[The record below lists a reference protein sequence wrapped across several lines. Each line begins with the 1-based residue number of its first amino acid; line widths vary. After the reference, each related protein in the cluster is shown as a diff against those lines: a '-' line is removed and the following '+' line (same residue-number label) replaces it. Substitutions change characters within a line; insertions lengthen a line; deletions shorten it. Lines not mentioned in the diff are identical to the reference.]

1 MCQIADFF
9 LAFLPQNDTLMRY
22 LLNELHAYETD
33 YSNALAPT
41 SWEATASF
49 AGEAVLLR
57 PASTE
62 ALNMVH
68 AALTA
73 DVTTLYK
80 AMVNISASQDAMLKA
95 QAAMLEVQAA
105 ASEEIC
111 QKFSDVTNLINNTPV
126 SALGTLVPPQHMDGE
141 ST

>member
-1 MCQIADFF
+1 
-9 LAFLPQNDTLMRY
+9 MRY

-41 SWEATASF
+41 SWEATAPF
-49 AGEAVLLR
+49 AGEAVLLC